1 MSLEDT
7 IETTLSQ
14 IQNVMGA
21 NSIVGTAITTKD
33 KVIIPISK
41 VALGFGVGTADN
53 QGDSNTYIGGAGG
66 GGSIDPVAFLVVSND
81 MEGPAVVQLVSLN
94 SNNPLGDILEG
105 VGNVLFDIIGNGMS
119 QVSKSPGAKTSKT
132 KSSTVDDIKTK
143 IKK

>member
-81 MEGPAVVQLVSLN
+81 IEGPAGVQLVSLN

-119 QVSKSPGAKTSKT
+119 QSSKSPGAKTSKT

>member
-81 MEGPAVVQLVSLN
+81 IEGPAGVQLVSLN

>member
-81 MEGPAVVQLVSLN
+81 MEGPAGVQLVSLN

-119 QVSKSPGAKTSKT
+119 QGNKTPGAKTSKT

>member
-81 MEGPAVVQLVSLN
+81 IEGPAGVQLVSLN

-119 QVSKSPGAKTSKT
+119 QGSKSPGAKTSKT

>member
-81 MEGPAVVQLVSLN
+81 IEGPAGVQLVSLN

-119 QVSKSPGAKTSKT
+119 QCSKSPGAKTSKT